1 MASPPTA
8 NEIKA
13 QVKALLDPVIATSLT
28 KKAKIIDYLAFAF
41 KPNEGEDITV
51 LRSTLDP
58 VTLVSGQITERVNCL
73 MISEESFT
81 QAPAQNDDTRRI
93 TSPRGRNLITRRFR
107 LTYFY
112 QFGAASENVFSTN
125 VELIRTTVNANPK
138 LGFAVVTAGVAGQGA
153 YIESHDGLQM
163 PAMEPDAFGDT
174 IVHVAFGTLT
184 VRVIEPLGSPN

>member
-1 MASPPTA
+1 MALPPTA

-13 QVKALLDPVIATSLT
+13 QIKALLDPVIATSLT

-58 VTLVSGQITERVNCL
+58 VTLASGQTTNRVNCL
-73 MISEESFT
+73 MISEEGFT
-81 QAPAQNDDTRRI
+81 QAPPQSDDTRRI

-112 QFGAASENVFSTN
+112 QFGQTSENTFSTN
-125 VELIRTTVNANPK
+125 VELIRTTLNANPK
-138 LGFAVVTAGVAGQGA
+138 LGFGTVTAGLAGQGA
-153 YIESHDGLQM
+153 YVHDHDGLQM
-163 PAMEPDAFGDT
+163 PSMEPDEFGDT
-174 IVHVAFGTLT
+174 IVHVAFGVLT
-184 VRVIEPLGSPN
+184 VRVIDPLGSPN